1 VEASVLS
8 FVVVPDL
15 TAVSAALVVTLPD
28 VSPVAFATIFT

>member
-15 TAVSAALVVTLPD
+15 TAVPVALVVTLLD
-28 VSPVAFATIFT
+28 VSPVAFATVVI